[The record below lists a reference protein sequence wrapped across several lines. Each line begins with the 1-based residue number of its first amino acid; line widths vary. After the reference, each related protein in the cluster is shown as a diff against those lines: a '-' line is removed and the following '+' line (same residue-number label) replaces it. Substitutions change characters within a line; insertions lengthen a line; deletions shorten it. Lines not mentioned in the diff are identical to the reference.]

1 MSPKVK
7 KWLDLVKLFGPII
20 LAQVKP
26 ELAPIAN
33 EITEAIATAETIKG
47 TSGVDKLKA
56 VQSIADNAADSIN
69 LAKGKTVVNK
79 EDLHAGIASGVETVV
94 SGVNL
99 IHKAQEASNPV
110 K

>member
-1 MSPKVK
+1 MGAKTK

-26 ELAPIAN
+26 EFAPIAN

-47 TSGVDKLKA
+47 ASGAEKLKA

-69 LAKGKTVVNK
+69 LAKGKTIVNK
-79 EDLHAGIASGVETVV
+79 DDLHAGIASGVATVV

-99 IHKAQEASNPV
+99 VHRAQESDIPA